1 MKKKESSIGAG
12 VKEMKEIKNVKLGV
26 NPTNMVVT
34 VSADVVM
41 DGPEDPDDLYLVMFN
56 VMDDPL
62 RLSVFTI
69 GKLIDI
75 VKANTGFNHKQV
87 LEIMKTHPEKY
98 VQLAVSNVEGLG
110 DVSKENVKIPLDSE
124 TNAKK
129 ARIVLSSMIENKMY
143 LQKSTYYIGDEIVKK
158 EQEIDT
164 EPLIPQLKMM
174 IEIAKRWDG
183 FDSAQFQKEIEAGT
197 VKF

>member
-1 MKKKESSIGAG
+1 
-12 VKEMKEIKNVKLGV
+12 MKEIKNVKLGV

-56 VMDDPL
+56 VMDEPL

-75 VKANTGFNHKQV
+75 VKANTGFNHEQV